1 MKIDYVIKLLDAG
14 YTREE
19 IKAMEDPTPAA
30 IPADPVPDPEPEPAA
45 AAEAAP
51 AGSDAY
57 GGADLA
63 KAFDDAIN
71 RLNSIVDEKVK
82 QIQTANVQAARLPD
96 DSKPQTAEDII
107 GKIIKPDATMG
118 RRKREE

>member
-1 MKIDYVIKLLDAG
+1 MKIDYIIKLLDAG

-19 IKAMEDPTPAA
+19 IKAMEDPTPEAA
-30 IPADPVPDPEPEPAA
+30 PADPVPDPEPEPAA